1 MSILALA
8 CLSACATIPATI
20 VIEVPTIDPGLAGT
34 LLPGPATPGAATA
47 TSQPVPATGGTG
59 DQTIIL
65 YAIVA
70 MVAIAVLFAMVGML
84 RRPDQ

>member
-1 MSILALA
+1 
-8 CLSACATIPATI
+8 
-20 VIEVPTIDPGLAGT
+20 
-34 LLPGPATPGAATA
+34 
-47 TSQPVPATGGTG
+47 VPATGGTG